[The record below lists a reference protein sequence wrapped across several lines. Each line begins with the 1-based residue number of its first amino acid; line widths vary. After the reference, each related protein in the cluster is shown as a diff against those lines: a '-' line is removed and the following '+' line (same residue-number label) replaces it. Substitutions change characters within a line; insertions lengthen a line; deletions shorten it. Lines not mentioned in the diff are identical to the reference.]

1 MSNLCVC
8 VCCQLPLEDIRRQIE
23 LEKHSYRENSEGA
36 EKQLLAFRLMPT
48 AGITWL
54 RALLVLTVQ
63 CWVAD
68 RVECCI
74 IPICDGREEGG

>member
-1 MSNLCVC
+1 MCVF
-8 VCCQLPLEDIRRQIE
+8 CQLPLEDIRRQIE

-48 AGITWL
+48 AGITCL

-63 CWVAD
+63 CWVAG

-74 IPICDGREEGG
+74 IPTCDGREQGG